1 MPGRHASL
9 HEQRRRQPRV
19 VVQLLPLLLLVCTC
33 LPGVHSAHVGDLP
46 ILSSEHR
53 RAGVA
58 RGLRASEHDIAGKD
72 NSSANA
78 STPAYEYSLSVVS
91 SDGPVVGDA
100 KDDIPAVVNGS
111 VLGMFSNCSSPGT
124 EEESRCLVASPYA
137 DRLTF
142 RLNFLQNESLA
153 RVHIRDHAPRVSAN
167 GGRANPVTTGV
178 EVDRNEPFA
187 VFAVKYMCE
196 APSDA
201 ASAPNAS
208 SAITMTV
215 ELGPTRVVDL
225 VWTKICGSGHFDPVL
240 FGYRNHEDQV
250 ILFNDD
256 GTHGKD
262 KDVGLEVSPH
272 DLTTVLSLTLKPS
285 TARSL
290 DFLAPHVTSS
300 DPDKA
305 AFVVRSALMGGT
317 VWAGEADHL
326 AEISIMVTSWACNI
340 PPAPPRCAMQSL
352 CTTSVLFSFLIS
364 SQLLFFNLRSI

>member
-1 MPGRHASL
+1 MLRRYGVSHG
-9 HEQRRRQPRV
+9 QRQRLPLV
-19 VVQLLPLLLLVCTC
+19 VVQLLLPLLLQWTCTS
-33 LPGVHSAHVGDLP
+33 LPGAHSAHVGGLLP
-46 ILSSEHR
+46 ILSSDHR
-53 RAGVA
+53 RALVGA
-58 RGLRASEHDIAGKD
+58 RGLRVSDDATGRGGGEGDSNPA
-72 NSSANA
+72 ANA
-78 STPAYEYSLSVVS
+78 ASMPAYEYALSVVS
-91 SDGPVVGDA
+91 PDGPVPGDP

-111 VLGMFSNCSSPGT
+111 VMAMFSNCSSPGT
-124 EEESRCLVASPYA
+124 GKAEEETSRCLVASPYA

-153 RVHIRDHAPRVSAN
+153 RENIRDHAPRVSAD
-167 GGRANPVTTGV
+167 GGRANPVATAV
-178 EVDRNEPFA
+178 DVDRNEPFA

-208 SAITMTV
+208 STITMTV

-225 VWTKICGSGHFDPVL
+225 VWTKVCGSGHFDPVL
-240 FGYRNHEDQV
+240 FGYRNHESQV

-262 KDVGLEVSPH
+262 KDVGLEVGPH

-285 TARSL
+285 SAGSL
-290 DFLAPHVTSS
+290 DFLAPYVTSS
-300 DPDKA
+300 DPEKA

-326 AEISIMVTSWACNI
+326 AEISIMVMS
-340 PPAPPRCAMQSL
+340 
-352 CTTSVLFSFLIS
+352 CT
-364 SQLLFFNLRSI
+364 